1 MKKFNFYAGLKQE
14 HYHLESLTDIML
26 NDIFEAY
33 AFARDYATC
42 RYYQNPERDIL
53 EIMEQDN
60 VKEDKAHAIF
70 LKEMYDSII
79 FHFEEVVEING
90 EIIEVIEHRY

>member
-14 HYHLESLTDIML
+14 HYHLEALTDVML
-26 NDIFEAY
+26 PSLFDAFE
-33 AFARDYATC
+33 FARDYATC

-53 EIMEQDN
+53 EIMKRED
-60 VKEDKAHAIF
+60 VKEDKAHMIF

-90 EIIEVIEHRY
+90 EIIEVIEYR